1 MEVTLDIKTLRVL
14 GLALVITT
22 LSLWSK
28 PIEATGDTHSAS
40 TQDELAQD
48 IALVPCKDRGRKEA
62 VKALFVKMGAA
73 PEEVAF
79 ERMDGI
85 ENVVLRKKGQS
96 EEEIIIG
103 AHYDK
108 SAAGCGAIDNW
119 TGIVAIAHAYR
130 SVRTTATQKNLTF
143 VAFGSEELGL
153 LGSKAF
159 ARRIRNED
167 TGRYC
172 AMVNVDSLGMAAE
185 PQVAENMSSKAL
197 SQRAVEVA
205 LRLRMPIG
213 RIEAPSSRADSVP
226 FVEKKIPAVTISS
239 LGDLYGEVLH
249 TNKDQVA
256 RVNMASVH
264 LGYRLMLE
272 LVAELDGLACDASR
286 DVAAKK

>member
-1 MEVTLDIKTLRVL
+1 MKTLRVL

-22 LSLWSK
+22 LSFWSK
-28 PIEATGDTHSAS
+28 PIDATSDKYSAS
-40 TQDELAQD
+40 TQDKLAQD
-48 IALVPCKDRGRKEA
+48 VALAPCKDKERKEA
-62 VKALFVKMGAA
+62 VKSLLVKMGAA
-73 PEEVAF
+73 PEDVAF
-79 ERMDGI
+79 EKLDGI

-108 SAAGCGAIDNW
+108 TAAGCGAIDNW
-119 TGIVAIAHAYR
+119 TGIVAIAHTYR
-130 SVRTTATQKNLTF
+130 SIRTTTTQKSLTF
-143 VAFGSEELGL
+143 VAFGGEERGL

-159 ARRIRNED
+159 ARKIRKED
-167 TGRYC
+167 AGRYC
-172 AMVNVDSLGMAAE
+172 AMVNVDSLGMAAD

-205 LRLRMPIG
+205 LRLGMRIG
-213 RIEAPSSRADSVP
+213 RIEAPGAGADSVP
-226 FVEKKIPAVTISS
+226 FVEKRIPAVTLSA

-256 RVNMASVH
+256 RVNMTSVH

-272 LVAELDGLACDASR
+272 LLAELDGLACDANR
-286 DVAAKK
+286 DGAAKK